1 MVGMRDGLGD
11 DSHVRLHIKPE
22 AMTRGARDT
31 GKPNRYL
38 REGAKD
44 GLELVRLADREHKS

>member
-1 MVGMRDGLGD
+1 MRDGLGD
-11 DSHVRLHIKPE
+11 DSHVRLHIKPK
-22 AMTRGARDT
+22 AMTRGALDT

-44 GLELVRLADREHKS
+44 GLELVRLADREHKN